1 MPRKCQTWILDA
13 RLIDRWH
20 PASTR
25 LLQLSCC
32 LRWLF
37 EALQKSRLLLVEL
50 NKPPAAHT
58 ERSRCVLTAS
68 ALIKNM
74 ACWEQREVRTR
85 LLKDSPLS
93 LPAENFNFPQEPVVA
108 QHALCPASGPLG
120 RGRGKIGSNCSG
132 GFQRWF
138 RCYETVCQS
147 QRSSQNKP
155 CSRRILRVLS
165 QPLWS
170 IKTIKSPRPQ
180 DKKKFTW
187 WAWNCNKGESIHERR
202 GNIFSERLRWKKLL
216 SYIYLIAV

>member
-1 MPRKCQTWILDA
+1 M
-13 RLIDRWH
+13 IDRWH

-58 ERSRCVLTAS
+58 ERRRCVLTAS

-93 LPAENFNFPQEPVVA
+93 LPAENFNFPTEPVVA

-132 GFQRWF
+132 VFKDGFSAMRPSVNHRGLLKTNRAAAEF
-138 RCYETVCQS
+138 SGCFHSHCG
-147 QRSSQNKP
+147 
-155 CSRRILRVLS
+155 LS
-165 QPLWS
+165 QPLNLLARRTRKS
-170 IKTIKSPRPQ
+170 LPDEPGNVIKVSPY
-180 DKKKFTW
+180 T
-187 WAWNCNKGESIHERR
+187 GEH
-202 GNIFSERLRWKKLL
+202 FL
-216 SYIYLIAV
+216 